1 MSAPKSSLTT
11 GYVSPLT
18 GFTTFFEDIGKVV
31 HVAEDAAKL
40 SLGDYSLI
48 FFGVVL
54 VIMAI
59 ASYNKRPVTK
69 VTNVIGARMSRGMT
83 NSSARAAVESS
94 ASAPSVAEAAL
105 VA

>member
-11 GYVSPLT
+11 GYVNPLT

-40 SLGDYSLI
+40 SLGDYLLI

-59 ASYNKRPVTK
+59 ASYNKRPI
-69 VTNVIGARMSRGMT
+69 TNIT
-83 NSSARAAVESS
+83 NMIPKYASGSSAAADASV
-94 ASAPSVAEAAL
+94 SAPSVAEAAL